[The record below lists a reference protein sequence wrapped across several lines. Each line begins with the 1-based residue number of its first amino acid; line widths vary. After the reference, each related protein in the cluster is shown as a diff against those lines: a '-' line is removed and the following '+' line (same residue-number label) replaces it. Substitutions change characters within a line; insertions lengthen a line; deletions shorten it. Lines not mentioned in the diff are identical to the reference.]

1 MPFGVAILALTVVV
15 KILLFPLANQAFA
28 SMSKM
33 KALQPKIND
42 IKERFADDQAKQR
55 SRKPWR
61 CISARRSTRSRAVCR
76 C

>member
-33 KALQPKIND
+33 KALQPKIAE
-42 IKERFADDQAKQR
+42 IKERYADDQAKQQQE
-55 SRKPWR
+55 
-61 CISARRSTRSRAVCR
+61 TMELGV
-76 C
+76 